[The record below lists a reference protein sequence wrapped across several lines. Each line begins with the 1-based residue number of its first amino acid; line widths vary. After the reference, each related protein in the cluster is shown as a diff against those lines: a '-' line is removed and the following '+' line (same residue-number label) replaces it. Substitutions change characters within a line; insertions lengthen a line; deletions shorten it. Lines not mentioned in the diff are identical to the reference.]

1 MQQLR
6 DRFASHR
13 SPRCVI
19 VAPWAVKIEAVSKVS
34 AFRKIGAVAQVAGRQ
49 AGRNRTLK
57 AVMSGVR
64 TTGRSVARAAH
75 QLWLE
80 VTGLVF
86 LLMALTCAG
95 ATVKEYGK
103 YHAGGAGAGRFAVAI
118 CCTLTF
124 AWFGLSSFWRA
135 RRRGQRP

>member
-1 MQQLR
+1 
-6 DRFASHR
+6 
-13 SPRCVI
+13 
-19 VAPWAVKIEAVSKVS
+19 VSKVS
-34 AFRKIGAVAQVAGRQ
+34 TLRKIGAVAQVAGRQ

-64 TTGRSVARAAH
+64 TTGRSVGRAAH

-80 VTGLVF
+80 VTGFFF
-86 LLMALTCAG
+86 LIVALWFATG
-95 ATVKEYGK
+95 TVKEYGK
-103 YHAGGAGAGRFAVAI
+103 YHAGSAGFSRLAIAV

-124 AWFGLSSFWRA
+124 GWFGLSSFWRA

>member
-1 MQQLR
+1 M
-6 DRFASHR
+6 
-13 SPRCVI
+13 
-19 VAPWAVKIEAVSKVS
+19 
-34 AFRKIGAVAQVAGRQ
+34 AQVAGRR
-49 AGRNRTLK
+49 AGRNRTLN

-64 TTGRSVARAAH
+64 TTGRSVGRAAH

-80 VTGLVF
+80 VTGLIF
-86 LLMALTCAG
+86 LLMALTFAG

-103 YHAGGAGAGRFAVAI
+103 YHAGSAGFSRLAIAV

-124 AWFGLSSFWRA
+124 GWFGLSSFWRA